1 MPKVYVKKVR
11 PYTEENIKKALE
23 LIEKGTLTFRAA
35 SKQFKI
41 DKSVLTRRRAYTV
54 TTQGRKTCLSPEAER
69 DLSEKIKIMAK
80 WGFALTKKEILESVQ
95 TYCLENDIR
104 NTFKNGKPGDA
115 WFRAFC
121 KRHRLSQ
128 KKLEQLEKSRRMAT
142 SDPFIIYGFYQ
153 KLEETIHELN
163 LEDCPGQIWNLDETS
178 FSSDPSRVK
187 GVAEIGQKVHR
198 NIEGSGK
205 ENTTVMACISA
216 AGVLLPPLIIF
227 QGAHLWTSW
236 KGTKDLP
243 NTFYACSEK
252 GWMTTN
258 IFQEWFQKFCTLIKE
273 RPQIVIMDGHVTHLD
288 KGTIELA
295 IKENIT
301 LLKLPAHTTD
311 VLQPLDKCC
320 FGPLKLK
327 WNNALIEW
335 QRLNQ
340 RKLGKSEFC
349 DLLCEIWEEGI
360 SEQVIKSAF
369 KTTGIFP
376 CNKDKYP
383 VHRLDP
389 EKMKRYQNSELNP
402 EDPTNVFVH
411 EQPEPELL
419 PLVEANNIFVDV
431 AGPSMEIN
439 NVNTSASPTPSCS
452 SQRNTCTE
460 RLSFETLLLSKIK
473 RTAPSTQTRKKI
485 DGTVLTSAEFLSEI
499 EKKNK
504 KNEKKSEKQ
513 NKKKPKKTRKPS
525 ESDSEDDEDFYNLK
539 FNDESDVENLTLE
552 DIVSN
557 EENWCDFENNEVD
570 EPLPMKQGDYILV
583 RFATKRK
590 NVFYVA
596 QIDKVGEEDVDVR
609 YLRRKGNKFMEPEN
623 AETYYVLKTDI
634 ECQLPAPTV
643 QGGTLRTAKQFLFTI
658 DFNKYNVQ

>member
-1 MPKVYVKKVR
+1 MPKVYVKKPR
-11 PYTEENIKKALE
+11 PYTEEDIKKALE
-23 LIEKGTLTFRAA
+23 LIEKGILTYRAA
-35 SKQFKI
+35 SEKFKI

-54 TTQGRKTCLSPEAER
+54 TTQGRKTSLSQEAEK

-80 WGFALTKKEILESVQ
+80 WGFALTKNEILQTVQ
-95 TYCLENDIR
+95 TYCIENDIR
-104 NTFKNGKPGDA
+104 TTFKNGKPGND

-128 KKLEQLEKSRRMAT
+128 KKLEQLEKSRRTAT
-142 SDPFIIYGFYQ
+142 SDPFIIYGFYE
-153 KLEETIHELN
+153 KLEATIHQLH

-178 FSSDPSRVK
+178 FSSDPNRVK

-243 NTFYACSEK
+243 NTVYACSEK

-258 IFQEWFQKFCTLIKE
+258 IFQEWFQKFCTLIKN

-288 KGTIELA
+288 KSTIELA
-295 IKENIT
+295 IRENIT

-340 RKLGKSEFC
+340 RKLSKSEFC
-349 DLLCEIWEEGI
+349 DLLCEIWDEGI
-360 SEQVIKSAF
+360 SQQVIKSAF
-369 KTTGIFP
+369 ASTGIYP

-389 EKMKRYQNSELNP
+389 EKMQRYQNP
-402 EDPTNVFVH
+402 EPNAENPTNVFVD
-411 EQPEPELL
+411 EQVEPEVL
-419 PLVEANNIFVDV
+419 PSAEANKTPLAV

-439 NVNTSASPTPSCS
+439 DLSPLTSPTPSCS
-452 SQRNTCTE
+452 THNTTNSNTS
-460 RLSFETLLLSKIK
+460 LSFESLLLSKIK
-473 RTAPSTQTRKKI
+473 RTAPSTQKRKKI
-485 DGTVLTSAEFLSEI
+485 DGTVLTSKEFLSEI
-499 EKKNK
+499 EKKDM
-504 KNEKKSEKQ
+504 KNEKKCEKK

-525 ESDSEDDEDFYNLK
+525 ESNSEDYEEVKLD
-539 FNDESDVENLTLE
+539 DESDVENLTLE

-557 EENWCDFENNEVD
+557 EENWWDFENNEAN
-570 EPLPMKQGDYILV
+570 EPLGPMKQGDYILV
-583 RFATKRK
+583 RFATKCK

-596 QIDKVGEEDVDVR
+596 QIEEVGEEDVDVK
-609 YLRRKGNKFMEPEN
+609 YLRRNGNKFLEPVI
-623 AETYYVLKTDI
+623 AEKYSVPKTDI

-643 QGGTLRTAKQFLFTI
+643 QGGTERTAKQFLFTI
-658 DFNKYNVQ
+658 DFNKYNVK